1 MNENLSNRDPLFR
14 KKHAGIPGNGGE
26 TAEHAKNASAHALFV
41 NPNAHKLD
49 DRAEQIATGGYVS
62 HDYLSDVG
70 DVRRTEGRENWWD
83 RARVTA
89 GYDNLAS
96 IPQMPDDNTPN
107 ATSGNALS
115 SLRRTHRMS
124 YEGTDGFAIRMPSH
138 TAMHRFADE
147 LAVNGKSAT
156 FDIPVQAIGP
166 NGHVIQ
172 GWVRAT
178 RLVSRDAWSTSP
190 MGIPGSPGV
199 MMAEAVCAVG
209 EARRGEVRASVKKS
223 GDLVEKAV
231 LRDQAKGVSLQ
242 EVQSSWI
249 SGMGYDPSNQQM
261 HVEMGGK
268 DYAYNNVTPFE
279 AGAMLNARSAGE
291 AFHEII
297 GRGKKQ
303 KKAGAGVAER
313 CPDCKQFTSPTK
325 THMCASG
332 QHGSPSPENVA
343 RNEAARTA
351 AARSL
356 SSEANRRHLEGQRSE
371 PAVTKR
377 VGTDA
382 RQPSAKTIKKPA
394 RVKKPEP
401 VFGRHVLQP
410 DNKTTDVAARWAKDL
425 NGPMAQVG
433 KPFFGAKR
441 GWTIDAGIPEA
452 IAPFTDS
459 THNRFNFDAET
470 GKYYDLG
477 IDRFQGLDSATAA
490 KLLHSIPAAGL
501 KDRQNNGPT
510 LKNMLTASANSNG
523 RVELSGHGVGPSR
536 RDERLTADGVHIFDD
551 SITTEKEAIAYA
563 KNLGMTMKAHP
574 DEVSQEEVPWR
585 PGEKAWRLWWD

>member
-49 DRAEQIATGGYVS
+49 DRAEQIARGNYVKY
-62 HDYLSDVG
+62 DYLSDVG
-70 DVRRTEGRENWWD
+70 NVSSTEGMDDWWD
-83 RARVTA
+83 RARAVA
-89 GYDNLAS
+89 GYDN
-96 IPQMPDDNTPN
+96 
-107 ATSGNALS
+107 TSAVHQLS
-115 SLRRTHRMS
+115 QDGMVDSKHRMR
-124 YEGTDGFAIRMPSH
+124 YEGEDGFEIRTTSH
-138 TAMHRFADE
+138 TDMHRDAD
-147 LAVNGKSAT
+147 LLQSMGLPQTIDV
-156 FDIPVQAIGP
+156 PVQAIGP
-166 NGHVIQ
+166 HGHVVQ
-172 GWVRAT
+172 GWIRST
-178 RLVSRDAWSTSP
+178 RLSRHTWSTSP
-190 MGIPGSPGV
+190 MGISGPAGV
-199 MMAEAVCAVG
+199 MMAEAVCAIG
-209 EARRGEVRASVKKS
+209 EARRGEVRASVKNV
-223 GDLVEKAV
+223 GDLMEKRV
-231 LRDQAKGVSLQ
+231 LREMSAGVTLQ
-242 EVQSSWI
+242 EVQSSWQ
-249 SGMGYDPSNQQM
+249 SGMAHDPVTKELFVEANNKVYIKKDVPTALGYRM
-261 HVEMGGK
+261 IH
-268 DYAYNNVTPFE
+268 A
-279 AGAMLNARSAGE
+279 
-291 AFHEII
+291 
-297 GRGKKQ
+297 RGKGETSAIFNATVGFGKNSKYQ
-303 KKAGAGVAER
+303 SGGIGTP

-325 THMCASG
+325 PHMCPSG

-356 SSEANRRHLEGQRSE
+356 SSEDNRRRLEGQRSE
-371 PAVTKR
+371 PAFTKR
-377 VGTDA
+377 VGRTDTP
-382 RQPSAKTIKKPA
+382 QPSAKTVKKPA
-394 RVKKPEP
+394 QVKKPKA
-401 VFGRHVLQP
+401 VFGRHVSQP

-425 NGPMAQVG
+425 NGPIAQVG

-459 THNRFNFDAET
+459 THNSFNFDET
-470 GKYYDLG
+470 GRYHNLG